1 MRITEKINWQV
12 KEELMDLMKLPSLRP
27 ERARILYQNGIQ
39 NVEAIAQTCSVDQL
53 VKMFVKA
60 EGFVTH
66 RESNSEDLALKY
78 EFLYGFSHKVIN
90 EANALVLKRKYDPET
105 PLD

>member
-1 MRITEKINWQV
+1 
-12 KEELMDLMKLPSLRP
+12 
-27 ERARILYQNGIQ
+27 
-39 NVEAIAQTCSVDQL
+39 
-53 VKMFVKA
+53 MFVKA